1 MTPPDE
7 DAVVSPA
14 VDTQDWHRW
23 LMEETER
30 FESEKRQYES
40 ELSRLKRENA
50 HLKGELARLRA
61 PPQVIGTVRD
71 LLEDG
76 RVSIKSSSGP
86 DFVVHLS
93 ENIDRGTLL
102 AGDRVALHR
111 QTLAVLELLPAVR
124 DQLVMGAEV
133 LEKPTETYKDIG
145 GLKKELEELRSTVE
159 LPLTKP
165 DLFLKVGVEPPKGIL
180 LIGPPG
186 TGKTLL
192 AKAVANATNASF
204 IRLIGSELVQKY
216 IGEGAR
222 LVRELFQLAHEKAP
236 SIIFIDE
243 LDAVGAQRMDA
254 GTTGDREVQRTLMQL
269 LGELDGFTPR
279 GDIAIMAASNRPDI
293 LDEALLRP
301 GRFDRIIRI
310 PQPDA
315 EARLKILKIHSQSMS
330 LTRGLSLKK
339 LVKETEG
346 MSGADL
352 RALCVEAGMAAI
364 QADRT
369 KIRASDFRQAL
380 QKLRNR
386 LTEAEQDGPEQTLYY

>member
-1 MTPPDE
+1 MVPVDD
-7 DAVVSPA
+7 DAAVSPA

-71 LLEDG
+71 LLTDG

-86 DFVVHLS
+86 DFVVHIS
-93 ENIDRGTLL
+93 ENIDREVLL
-102 AGDRVALHR
+102 AGDRD
-111 QTLAVLELLPAVR
+111 P
-124 DQLVMGAEV
+124 LVMCAEV
-133 LEKPTETYKDIG
+133 LEKPSETYKDIG
-145 GLKKELEELRSTVE
+145 GLRKELEELRNTVE
-159 LPLTKP
+159 LPLLRP
-165 DLFLKVGVEPPKGIL
+165 ELFDAVGVEPPKGIL
-180 LIGPPG
+180 LIGAPG

-222 LVRELFQLAHEKAP
+222 LVRELFQLAHEKSP

-243 LDAVGAQRMDA
+243 LDAVGAKRMDV

-310 PQPDA
+310 PLPDA
-315 EARLKILKIHSQSMS
+315 KARLKILKIHSGPMS
-330 LTRGLSLKK
+330 LTRSLNLNK
-339 LVKETEG
+339 LARETEG

-352 RALCVEAGMAAI
+352 RALCVEAGMHAI
-364 QADRT
+364 QQERG
-369 KIRASDFRQAL
+369 KVRAADFRQAL
-380 QKLRNR
+380 EKMRNR
-386 LTEAEQDGPEQTLYY
+386 LAEADRKEPEQALYY

>member
-1 MTPPDE
+1 MVPVDD

-23 LMEETER
+23 MMEETER

-40 ELSRLKRENA
+40 ELARLKRENA
-50 HLKGELARLRA
+50 HRKGELARLRA

-71 LLEDG
+71 LLADG

-86 DFVVHLS
+86 DFVVHIS
-93 ENIDRGTLL
+93 ENIDREALL

-111 QTLAVLELLPAVR
+111 QTLAVLELLPSVK
-124 DQLVMGAEV
+124 DPLVMGAEV
-133 LEKPTETYKDIG
+133 LEKPSETYEDIG
-145 GLKKELEELRSTVE
+145 GLRKELEELRNTVE
-159 LPLTKP
+159 LPLLRP
-165 DLFLKVGVEPPKGIL
+165 ELFDAVGVEPPKGIL
-180 LIGPPG
+180 LIGAPG

-222 LVRELFQLAHEKAP
+222 LVRELFQLAHEKSP

-243 LDAVGAQRMDA
+243 LDAVGAKRMDV

-301 GRFDRIIRI
+301 GRFDRIISI
-310 PQPDA
+310 PLPDA
-315 EARLKILKIHSQSMS
+315 KARLKILKIHSRPMS
-330 LTRGLSLKK
+330 LPRNLSLKK
-339 LVKETEG
+339 LARETEG

-352 RALCVEAGMAAI
+352 RALCVEAGMHAI
-364 QADRT
+364 QQERG
-369 KIRASDFRQAL
+369 KVRAADFRQAL
-380 QKLRNR
+380 EKMQNR
-386 LTEAEQDGPEQTLYY
+386 LAEADRKEPEQALYY

>member
-1 MTPPDE
+1 MGPVDD
-7 DAVVSPA
+7 DAAVSPA
-14 VDTQDWHRW
+14 GDTQDWHRW

-50 HLKGELARLRA
+50 HLKGALARLRA

-71 LLEDG
+71 LLTDG

-86 DFVVHLS
+86 DFVVHIS
-93 ENIDRGTLL
+93 ENIDREALL

-111 QTLAVLELLPAVR
+111 QTLAVLELLPSVK
-124 DQLVMGAEV
+124 DPLVMGAEV
-133 LEKPTETYKDIG
+133 LEKPSETYEDIG
-145 GLKKELEELRSTVE
+145 GLRKELEELRNTVE
-159 LPLTKP
+159 LPLLRP
-165 DLFLKVGVEPPKGIL
+165 ELFDAVGVEPPKGIL
-180 LIGPPG
+180 LIGAPG

-192 AKAVANATNASF
+192 AKAVAHATNASF

-222 LVRELFQLAHEKAP
+222 LVRELFQLAHEKSP

-243 LDAVGAQRMDA
+243 LDAVGAKRMDV

-310 PQPDA
+310 PLPDA
-315 EARLKILKIHSQSMS
+315 KARLKILKIHSRPMS
-330 LTRGLSLKK
+330 LTRNLSLKK
-339 LVKETEG
+339 LARETEG

-352 RALCVEAGMAAI
+352 RALCVEAGMHAI
-364 QADRT
+364 QQERKKVRVA
-369 KIRASDFRQAL
+369 DFRQAL
-380 QKLRNR
+380 EKMRNR
-386 LTEAEQDGPEQTLYY
+386 LAEAERKEPEQALYH

>member
-1 MTPPDE
+1 
-7 DAVVSPA
+7 
-14 VDTQDWHRW
+14 
-23 LMEETER
+23 
-30 FESEKRQYES
+30 
-40 ELSRLKRENA
+40 
-50 HLKGELARLRA
+50 
-61 PPQVIGTVRD
+61 
-71 LLEDG
+71 
-76 RVSIKSSSGP
+76 
-86 DFVVHLS
+86 
-93 ENIDRGTLL
+93 
-102 AGDRVALHR
+102 
-111 QTLAVLELLPAVR
+111 
-124 DQLVMGAEV
+124 VMGAEV

-243 LDAVGAQRMDA
+243 LDAVGAKRMDV